1 MKKLIEPKNTIEVLQ
16 KYGFSFS
23 KRYGQNF
30 LVDAHVLAKI
40 LNAAEI
46 GPEDTVL
53 EIGPGIGAM
62 TQALSERAGSVYAVE
77 IDDRLI
83 PILSD
88 TLSECDNVTVI
99 HGDILKTD
107 IQALAGGARLKVVAN
122 LPYYITTPILMDL
135 LERDLPVDS
144 VTVMVQKEVA
154 ERIQAS
160 PGGKDYGALTLA
172 VRFYADVFLA
182 ANVPP
187 NCFIPRP
194 DVSSAVITLKKR
206 ETPAYETKDKALLF
220 RLIRAGFAN
229 RRKTLMNNLRNAPDL
244 SLSKERAEE
253 AVRFLGKGEQVRGE
267 ALDLSDYVR
276 LSNFLSTEE
285 GA

>member
-1 MKKLIEPKNTIEVLQ
+1 
-16 KYGFSFS
+16 
-23 KRYGQNF
+23 
-30 LVDAHVLAKI
+30 
-40 LNAAEI
+40 
-46 GPEDTVL
+46 
-53 EIGPGIGAM
+53 
-62 TQALSERAGSVYAVE
+62 
-77 IDDRLI
+77 
-83 PILSD
+83 
-88 TLSECDNVTVI
+88 
-99 HGDILKTD
+99 
-107 IQALAGGARLKVVAN
+107 
-122 LPYYITTPILMDL
+122 
-135 LERDLPVDS
+135 
-144 VTVMVQKEVA
+144 VQKEVA
-154 ERIQAS
+154 ERIQAA